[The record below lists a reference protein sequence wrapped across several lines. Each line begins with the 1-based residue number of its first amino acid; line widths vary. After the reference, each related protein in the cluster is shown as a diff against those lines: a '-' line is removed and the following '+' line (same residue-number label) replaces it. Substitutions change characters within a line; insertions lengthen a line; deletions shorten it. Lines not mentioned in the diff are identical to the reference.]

1 MKSSKTET
9 AERKA
14 AFEEGKEPCNLRIL
28 KWQLTPFDGDIM
40 QFGAFWDQFQASVH
54 SRTDL
59 NDIEKF
65 ICLRSN
71 LKGPALDVISGF
83 SITATNYPEAVKT
96 LRERF
101 DRADLII
108 QHHIIQLA
116 EIKKMTEPS
125 PTGLRKLYDKLM
137 LHFRALRAMGKDP
150 INGQLTTAE
159 IFLAL
164 TQKAMP
170 SELNKKWE
178 EFVESNTSTPA
189 NLESFLEFVR
199 KQIDIEEKVTFT
211 KGTKFTSVEK
221 CATTLHENRSKGRPV
236 GKQLRAKPL
245 LGDLLNRKDAGDKKI
260 DENPEENTTKV
271 CLKMNVDKK
280 DGSSSY
286 SNGSL
291 QIARAM
297 ICAEN
302 GMKRTVNCILDSGA
316 QRSFVKREVVESL
329 GLNGPKEHI
338 TISGFNQRNEHRKLM
353 RVELRL
359 KGVDNDNF
367 CVINALCVPHLCGKV
382 PPNPMM
388 EEHEHLKGLK
398 LADQFPR
405 GEVEIDLLIR
415 IDHYYDIVLNEIKR
429 VDTSKPTAVK
439 TIFGWVICGK
449 NIPQHRTHLL
459 HCKVNEECKC
469 ECNIIKK
476 FWELE
481 ALGTELRN
489 EFEVNDVL
497 KRFKNEVRFD
507 GERYVVKLPWKS
519 PEVQVPNNYEQ
530 AEQRLQQLEKRL
542 SNNSER
548 AKEYDEVIKN
558 YMDRGWI
565 EETDEKEG
573 IPGKTWYLPHHA
585 VYRDD
590 KTTTRCRIVFD
601 ASAKYQGTSLNDFLE
616 PGPPLQNQI
625 LDILI
630 RFRRFKIG
638 VQADISKMFLQIRLD
653 PEDKDVSKFLWRNMK
668 EGKRPRIFRFNR
680 VTFGLNCA
688 PFLAMAVLHHH
699 AELNQAEYGKAAE
712 NVKRIMYVDDIVLS
726 CEEEED
732 AIRRIKELR
741 KLMEIGGFDLTKW
754 SSNIP
759 TIMNDLPSEKIEE
772 HKQVTTLGMSWNCK
786 NDELSYNISM
796 EINEKKEYTKR
807 EVLSAASRIY
817 DPLGYLT
824 PFIIRAKTLIQELW
838 QRGLR
843 WEDPLPHDLKTT
855 WTRWITEWKEIENVQ
870 IPRCLIEIPMKNI
883 IRLELHGFS
892 DASER
897 AYGGAVYIKMIDVE
911 GRGVIKLV
919 VAKSKVA
926 PLKSVTLPRLE
937 LVAALVTAKLIS
949 HVKQVIDLNMDRI
962 CCWSD
967 SQITLCWIR
976 NAARTWKPF
985 VKNRVESIHELVKPE
1000 DWRYC
1005 PTKDNPAD
1013 IITRGTT
1020 LRKLKDNRLW
1030 WNGPKWLHDESQWP
1044 KERLQRTVTKEIQN
1058 IIEEERRSTV
1068 IMMNVNVTIPPI
1080 FEVEKFRNF
1089 EKVLRLT
1096 AYCYRFVSN
1105 CKTLPERRR
1114 LRELTSEEMITA
1126 EKYWLKIVQRNEFHD
1141 EIQILQN
1148 GRPLPKENRLKT
1160 LDPFLD
1166 EDGFLRVGGRLRFS
1180 DLDYEMKYPI
1190 IILPKKH
1197 HVVNLI
1203 IDRAHS
1209 NTLHAGNNQTLTTLR
1224 QNFWILNGRAAVKGV
1239 LRNCV
1244 ICKKQETRPFEQK
1257 MADLPKMRTS
1267 ETFPFENT
1275 GLDFI
1280 GPLHIDREDGCTK
1293 VYICLFTCMVTR
1305 SIHLEL
1311 LSDLS
1316 AERFI
1321 QAFNRFGSR
1330 RGYPRIIQ
1338 SDNFST
1344 FKMADRQ
1351 LKNLFS
1357 RPSLDKVQRTMIRHR
1372 IEWKFIT
1379 ERAPWN
1385 GGYWERLVRSVK
1397 NTLKKIL
1404 GRTTLDE
1411 EELTTVLCEI
1421 EAKINARPL
1430 TFVGDDVKDADA
1442 LTPFHF
1448 LIGRSFVDLPMMS
1461 TPTVDEEEL
1470 PLNRKWRKRQQIIL
1484 HFWKRWRNDYVT
1496 TFVSR
1501 SKWMTKREEPK
1512 EGDIVL
1518 VKEDNAKRES
1528 WPIGRITSVLP
1539 GSDGLCRTVEV
1550 KTAKETFTRPVARLY
1565 LLEPA
1570 STR

>member
-1 MKSSKTET
+1 MYRLE
-9 AERKA
+9 EVEVA
-14 AFEEGKEPCNLRIL
+14 ALYPRIREV
-28 KWQLTPFDGDIM
+28 T
-40 QFGAFWDQFQASVH
+40 
-54 SRTDL
+54 R
-59 NDIEKF
+59 N
-65 ICLRSN
+65 C
-71 LKGPALDVISGF
+71 SGF
-83 SITATNYPEAVKT
+83 SITATNYREAVKT

-221 CATTLHENRSKGRPV
+221 CATTLHENRSKGRP
-236 GKQLRAKPL
+236 GKYTTAALQIHTQERTRCLLCQKFHDISACTQFLASEVDERWRIAKR
-245 LGDLLNRKDAGDKKI
+245 LGLCHSCLKKGHRKIECRVSRKTATGETTIHDLLNRKDAGDKKI
-260 DENPEENTTKV
+260 DENPEENITKV

-367 CVINALCVPHLCGKV
+367 CVINALCVPHLCGKF

-405 GEVEIDLLIR
+405 GEVEIDLLIG
-415 IDHYYDIVLNEIKR
+415 IDHYYDIVLNEIKT

-497 KRFKNEVRFD
+497 ERFKNEVRFV

-519 PEVQVPNNYEQ
+519 LELQISNNYEQ
-530 AEQRLQQLEKRL
+530 AERRLQQLEERQ
-542 SNNSER
+542 SNDNER

-565 EETDEKEG
+565 EETDEKDG

-590 KTTTRCRIVFD
+590 KMTTRCRIVFD
-601 ASAKYQGTSLNDFLE
+601 ASAKYHGTSLNDFFE

-625 LDILI
+625 LDISI

-638 VQADISKMFLQIRLD
+638 VQADISKMFLQIRPE
-653 PEDKDVSKFLWRNMK
+653 PEDKDMSKFLWRNMK
-668 EGKRPRIFRFNR
+668 EGKKPRIFRFNR

-699 AELNQAEYGKAAE
+699 ADLNQAEYGKVAE
-712 NVKRIMYVDDIVLS
+712 NVKRNMYVDDIVLS

-732 AIRRIKELR
+732 KIRRIEELR
-741 KLMEIGGFDLTKW
+741 KLLEIGGFDLTKQ

-796 EINEKKEYTKR
+796 ETNEKNEYTKR
-807 EVLSAASRIY
+807 EMLSTASRIY

-838 QRGLR
+838 QRGLH
-843 WEDPLPHDLKTT
+843 WEDPLPDDLKTT
-855 WTRWITEWKEIENVQ
+855 WTRWITEWKE
-870 IPRCLIEIPMKNI
+870 
-883 IRLELHGFS
+883 S
-892 DASER
+892 
-897 AYGGAVYIKMIDVE
+897 
-911 GRGVIKLV
+911 
-919 VAKSKVA
+919 
-926 PLKSVTLPRLE
+926 
-937 LVAALVTAKLIS
+937 
-949 HVKQVIDLNMDRI
+949 
-962 CCWSD
+962 
-967 SQITLCWIR
+967 
-976 NAARTWKPF
+976 
-985 VKNRVESIHELVKPE
+985 
-1000 DWRYC
+1000 
-1005 PTKDNPAD
+1005 
-1013 IITRGTT
+1013 
-1020 LRKLKDNRLW
+1020 
-1030 WNGPKWLHDESQWP
+1030 
-1044 KERLQRTVTKEIQN
+1044 
-1058 IIEEERRSTV
+1058 
-1068 IMMNVNVTIPPI
+1068 
-1080 FEVEKFRNF
+1080 
-1089 EKVLRLT
+1089 
-1096 AYCYRFVSN
+1096 
-1105 CKTLPERRR
+1105 
-1114 LRELTSEEMITA
+1114 
-1126 EKYWLKIVQRNEFHD
+1126 
-1141 EIQILQN
+1141 
-1148 GRPLPKENRLKT
+1148 
-1160 LDPFLD
+1160 
-1166 EDGFLRVGGRLRFS
+1166 
-1180 DLDYEMKYPI
+1180 
-1190 IILPKKH
+1190 
-1197 HVVNLI
+1197 
-1203 IDRAHS
+1203 
-1209 NTLHAGNNQTLTTLR
+1209 
-1224 QNFWILNGRAAVKGV
+1224 
-1239 LRNCV
+1239 
-1244 ICKKQETRPFEQK
+1244 
-1257 MADLPKMRTS
+1257 
-1267 ETFPFENT
+1267 
-1275 GLDFI
+1275 
-1280 GPLHIDREDGCTK
+1280 
-1293 VYICLFTCMVTR
+1293 
-1305 SIHLEL
+1305 
-1311 LSDLS
+1311 
-1316 AERFI
+1316 
-1321 QAFNRFGSR
+1321 
-1330 RGYPRIIQ
+1330 
-1338 SDNFST
+1338 
-1344 FKMADRQ
+1344 
-1351 LKNLFS
+1351 
-1357 RPSLDKVQRTMIRHR
+1357 
-1372 IEWKFIT
+1372 
-1379 ERAPWN
+1379 
-1385 GGYWERLVRSVK
+1385 
-1397 NTLKKIL
+1397 
-1404 GRTTLDE
+1404 
-1411 EELTTVLCEI
+1411 
-1421 EAKINARPL
+1421 
-1430 TFVGDDVKDADA
+1430 
-1442 LTPFHF
+1442 
-1448 LIGRSFVDLPMMS
+1448 
-1461 TPTVDEEEL
+1461 
-1470 PLNRKWRKRQQIIL
+1470 
-1484 HFWKRWRNDYVT
+1484 
-1496 TFVSR
+1496 
-1501 SKWMTKREEPK
+1501 
-1512 EGDIVL
+1512 
-1518 VKEDNAKRES
+1518 
-1528 WPIGRITSVLP
+1528 
-1539 GSDGLCRTVEV
+1539 
-1550 KTAKETFTRPVARLY
+1550 
-1565 LLEPA
+1565 
-1570 STR
+1570 

>member
-1 MKSSKTET
+1 
-9 AERKA
+9 
-14 AFEEGKEPCNLRIL
+14 
-28 KWQLTPFDGDIM
+28 
-40 QFGAFWDQFQASVH
+40 
-54 SRTDL
+54 
-59 NDIEKF
+59 
-65 ICLRSN
+65 
-71 LKGPALDVISGF
+71 
-83 SITATNYPEAVKT
+83 
-96 LRERF
+96 
-101 DRADLII
+101 
-108 QHHIIQLA
+108 
-116 EIKKMTEPS
+116 
-125 PTGLRKLYDKLM
+125 
-137 LHFRALRAMGKDP
+137 
-150 INGQLTTAE
+150 
-159 IFLAL
+159 
-164 TQKAMP
+164 
-170 SELNKKWE
+170 
-178 EFVESNTSTPA
+178 
-189 NLESFLEFVR
+189 
-199 KQIDIEEKVTFT
+199 
-211 KGTKFTSVEK
+211 
-221 CATTLHENRSKGRPV
+221 
-236 GKQLRAKPL
+236 
-245 LGDLLNRKDAGDKKI
+245 
-260 DENPEENTTKV
+260 
-271 CLKMNVDKK
+271 
-280 DGSSSY
+280 
-286 SNGSL
+286 
-291 QIARAM
+291 
-297 ICAEN
+297 
-302 GMKRTVNCILDSGA
+302 
-316 QRSFVKREVVESL
+316 
-329 GLNGPKEHI
+329 
-338 TISGFNQRNEHRKLM
+338 
-353 RVELRL
+353 
-359 KGVDNDNF
+359 
-367 CVINALCVPHLCGKV
+367 
-382 PPNPMM
+382 
-388 EEHEHLKGLK
+388 
-398 LADQFPR
+398 
-405 GEVEIDLLIR
+405 
-415 IDHYYDIVLNEIKR
+415 
-429 VDTSKPTAVK
+429 
-439 TIFGWVICGK
+439 
-449 NIPQHRTHLL
+449 
-459 HCKVNEECKC
+459 
-469 ECNIIKK
+469 
-476 FWELE
+476 
-481 ALGTELRN
+481 
-489 EFEVNDVL
+489 
-497 KRFKNEVRFD
+497 
-507 GERYVVKLPWKS
+507 
-519 PEVQVPNNYEQ
+519 
-530 AEQRLQQLEKRL
+530 
-542 SNNSER
+542 
-548 AKEYDEVIKN
+548 
-558 YMDRGWI
+558 
-565 EETDEKEG
+565 
-573 IPGKTWYLPHHA
+573 
-585 VYRDD
+585 
-590 KTTTRCRIVFD
+590 
-601 ASAKYQGTSLNDFLE
+601 
-616 PGPPLQNQI
+616 
-625 LDILI
+625 
-630 RFRRFKIG
+630 
-638 VQADISKMFLQIRLD
+638 
-653 PEDKDVSKFLWRNMK
+653 
-668 EGKRPRIFRFNR
+668 
-680 VTFGLNCA
+680 
-688 PFLAMAVLHHH
+688 
-699 AELNQAEYGKAAE
+699 
-712 NVKRIMYVDDIVLS
+712 
-726 CEEEED
+726 
-732 AIRRIKELR
+732 
-741 KLMEIGGFDLTKW
+741 
-754 SSNIP
+754 
-759 TIMNDLPSEKIEE
+759 MNDLPSEKIEE
-772 HKQVTTLGMSWNCK
+772 HKQVTTLRMSWNCK

-855 WTRWITEWKEIENVQ
+855 WTRWIIEWKEIENVQ
-870 IPRCLIEIPMKNI
+870 IPRCLIKIPMKNI

-911 GRGVIKLV
+911 GRGAIKLV
-919 VAKSKVA
+919 IAKSKVA

-1044 KERLQRTVTKEIQN
+1044 KERLHRTVTKEIQN

-1080 FEVEKFRNF
+1080 FEVEKFGNF

-1096 AYCYRFVSN
+1096 AYCNRFVSN

-1166 EDGFLRVGGRLRFS
+1166 EDGFLRVGGRLRLS
-1180 DLDYEMKYPI
+1180 DLDYEMKYP

-1379 ERAPWN
+1379 ERAPWH

-1442 LTPFHF
+1442 QTPFHF
-1448 LIGRSFVDLPMMS
+1448 LIG
-1461 TPTVDEEEL
+1461 
-1470 PLNRKWRKRQQIIL
+1470 
-1484 HFWKRWRNDYVT
+1484 
-1496 TFVSR
+1496 
-1501 SKWMTKREEPK
+1501 
-1512 EGDIVL
+1512 
-1518 VKEDNAKRES
+1518 
-1528 WPIGRITSVLP
+1528 
-1539 GSDGLCRTVEV
+1539 
-1550 KTAKETFTRPVARLY
+1550 
-1565 LLEPA
+1565 
-1570 STR
+1570 